1 MNAKQERAH
10 HLELHKMKRI
20 NNELSNYNAALE
32 AECNHLRRV
41 SEKHAA
47 EMEAERV
54 KMNALHQAN
63 NEAQR
68 QNAKLMLDAA
78 LNEHRAALD
87 AAIQKLKEERVQMK
101 NNDLMR
107 EREYKQ
113 LAEQLAE
120 QMAEQLAAQRKMIMD
135 KGIEEKRRQEAH
147 FNSEIQKLKEER
159 VQMKNNDLM
168 REREYKQLAEQLAE
182 QMAEQLAAQRKT
194 IMDKGIEEKQR
205 QEAHFNSEIQKLNEE
220 RKQMAEQLA
229 AQRKMIMDEWIEEKR
244 RQEALFNSETQKLNE
259 DCTQIKAQ
267 LKTIMDEGIE
277 EKRRQEAHFNSEIQK
292 LNEERRQMKNND
304 LMRERE
310 YKQLSEQMVEQ
321 LAAQRKTIM
330 DEGIEE
336 KRRQE
341 RKMSADLES
350 HKLKVRLE
358 LDAAISESLHDAV
371 TSNCTHMQ
379 WMNALDFRGKR
390 VMLYSHY
397 SESNE
402 VQDYNVLTIEF
413 MQHYFDHIIILTNC
427 PNKWNM
433 LSPNYNQCHLLNYNM
448 KSDFR
453 NYGAFIM
460 QLEPSLVNASRL
472 CLTNDSFIVVDV
484 NSFSLCIKR
493 LFDRETMSH
502 DFIGLTSSHEN
513 VYHLQ
518 SYFICFGSAAIPEV
532 MSYFKTH
539 GLPFNHTDAI
549 AKYELGM
556 SLHLTN
562 IGLTSFAFVT
572 NNDMQRPLNTTCCK
586 WSIVLEETGIVKR
599 QHFLKKY
606 GRAGMTDKDIAKIA
620 ENHAYNAELLQFLK
634 CNNVSAFTP
643 K

>member
-63 NEAQR
+63 NEAER

-87 AAIQKLKEERVQMK
+87 AAIQKLKEERTQMK
-101 NNDLMR
+101 NDDLMR
-107 EREYKQ
+107 EREHKQ

-120 QMAEQLAAQRKMIMD
+120 QMAEQLAAQRKTIMD

-194 IMDKGIEEKQR
+194 IMDKGIEEKRR

-220 RKQMAEQLA
+220 RKQMA
-229 AQRKMIMDEWIEEKR
+229 
-244 RQEALFNSETQKLNE
+244 
-259 DCTQIKAQ
+259 
-267 LKTIMDEGIE
+267 
-277 EKRRQEAHFNSEIQK
+277 
-292 LNEERRQMKNND
+292 
-304 LMRERE
+304 
-310 YKQLSEQMVEQ
+310 EQ

-358 LDAAISESLHDAV
+358 LDTAISESLHDAV

-390 VMLYSHY
+390 VMMYSHY

-402 VQDYNVLTIEF
+402 VQDYNMLTIEC

-562 IGLTSFAFVT
+562 LGLTSFAFVT
-572 NNDMQRPLNTTCCK
+572 NNDMRRPLNTTCCK
-586 WSIVLEETGIVKR
+586 WAIVLEETGIVKR

-634 CNNVSAFTP
+634 CNMVRAFTP
-643 K
+643 T

>member
-63 NEAQR
+63 NEAER

-87 AAIQKLKEERVQMK
+87 AAIQKLKEERTQMK
-101 NNDLMR
+101 NDDLMR
-107 EREYKQ
+107 EREHKQ

-120 QMAEQLAAQRKMIMD
+120 QMAEQLAAQRKTIMD

-159 VQMKNNDLM
+159 TQMKNNDLM

-194 IMDKGIEEKQR
+194 IMDKGIEEKRR

-220 RKQMAEQLA
+220 RKQMA
-229 AQRKMIMDEWIEEKR
+229 
-244 RQEALFNSETQKLNE
+244 
-259 DCTQIKAQ
+259 
-267 LKTIMDEGIE
+267 
-277 EKRRQEAHFNSEIQK
+277 
-292 LNEERRQMKNND
+292 
-304 LMRERE
+304 
-310 YKQLSEQMVEQ
+310 EQ

-358 LDAAISESLHDAV
+358 LDTAISESLHDAV

-402 VQDYNVLTIEF
+402 VQDYNMLTIEC

-562 IGLTSFAFVT
+562 LGLTSFAFVT
-572 NNDMQRPLNTTCCK
+572 NNDMRRPLNTTCCK
-586 WSIVLEETGIVKR
+586 WAIVLEETGIVKR

-634 CNNVSAFTP
+634 CNNVRAFTP
-643 K
+643 T

>member
-63 NEAQR
+63 NEAER

-87 AAIQKLKEERVQMK
+87 AAIQKLKEERTQMK
-101 NNDLMR
+101 NDDLMR
-107 EREYKQ
+107 EREHKQ

-120 QMAEQLAAQRKMIMD
+120 QMAEQLAAQRKTIMD

-194 IMDKGIEEKQR
+194 IMDKGIEEKRR

-220 RKQMAEQLA
+220 RKQMA
-229 AQRKMIMDEWIEEKR
+229 
-244 RQEALFNSETQKLNE
+244 
-259 DCTQIKAQ
+259 
-267 LKTIMDEGIE
+267 
-277 EKRRQEAHFNSEIQK
+277 
-292 LNEERRQMKNND
+292 
-304 LMRERE
+304 
-310 YKQLSEQMVEQ
+310 EQ

-358 LDAAISESLHDAV
+358 LDTAISESLHDAV

-390 VMLYSHY
+390 VMMYSHY

-402 VQDYNVLTIEF
+402 VQDYNMLTIEC

-539 GLPFNHTDAI
+539 GLPFNHADAI

-562 IGLTSFAFVT
+562 LGLTSFAFVT
-572 NNDMQRPLNTTCCK
+572 NNDMRRPLNTTCCK
-586 WSIVLEETGIVKR
+586 WAIVLEETGIVKR

-634 CNNVSAFTP
+634 CNNVRAFTP
-643 K
+643 T